1 MNNINAPYF
10 VATKPSTDWSIFI
23 PAAILV
29 SIISIGLAL
38 FPDATALKAQ
48 AAVIWIRVHL
58 TWLYLM
64 TALAGLLFSCWLA
77 FGPYGH
83 VKLGMK
89 NEEPEYSDL
98 HWIAMMFTA
107 GIGAALISWGF
118 AEPIFYLQTPPMGV
132 EPHSA
137 AAVAWAHVYPMFHWG
152 IMPWAIYTL
161 PTIPVAYMLYVRR
174 APILR
179 ISAACDAALPQAGHK
194 TIMPIL
200 DILIILGIAGG
211 TATALGLGVPMLSA
225 FMAAIFGIEDSLIIK
240 LGVLVL
246 WTLLFG
252 ASAYRGLKKGI
263 KVLADINMVLA
274 AMAMLFVILAG
285 PTLFILSITVNSLG
299 MFIDNFFM
307 MSLWTDPINK
317 SGFPEEW
324 TLFYWAWWLAY
335 AAFIGLFFGRISR
348 GRTIRQVV
356 LGVIGW
362 GSLGTCSFLA
372 IAGGY
377 SLYLETQDIYPLS
390 ETLKNE
396 GMSVLVTQV
405 ISQLPSGKAILILF
419 TVLSIVFFA
428 TTLDSAAYVL
438 ASICTKNLPSN
449 EEPPKSGRL
458 IWAFA
463 LATLTAGLIIS
474 DSLGTVQSATIISS
488 LPLIPIIFLMCI
500 SLLKWLKQDFPH
512 IHKKTVYSIDD
523 Q

>member
-1 MNNINAPYF
+1 MNNINASYILVTRPR
-10 VATKPSTDWSIFI
+10 TDWSIFI
-23 PAAILV
+23 PAVILV
-29 SIISIGLAL
+29 SIISISLVL
-38 FPDATALKAQ
+38 FPEHTAAKAQ
-48 AAVIWIRVHL
+48 AVVVWIRVHL
-58 TWLYLM
+58 TWLYLVA
-64 TALAGLLFSCWLA
+64 ALAGLLFSCWLA
-77 FGPYGH
+77 FGPFGH
-83 VKLGMK
+83 IKLGLK
-89 NEEPEYSDL
+89 NEAPEYSDL
-98 HWIAMMFTA
+98 HWVAMMFTA

-118 AEPIFYLQTPPMGV
+118 AEPIFYVQSPPMGV

-174 APILR
+174 APMLR
-179 ISAACDAALPQAGHK
+179 ISATCEAVLPQTGRK
-194 TIMPIL
+194 TIMSML
-200 DILIILGIAGG
+200 DTLIILGIVGG

-225 FMAAIFGIEDSLIIK
+225 FIAEIFGLDDSLMIK

-274 AMAMLFVILAG
+274 GMAMLFVIVAG
-285 PTLFILSITVNSLG
+285 PTLFILSLTVNSLG
-299 MFIDNFFM
+299 LFIDNFFI

-324 TLFYWAWWLAY
+324 TMFYWAWWLAY

-377 SLYLETQDIYPLS
+377 SLYLETQDVFSLS
-390 ETLKNE
+390 QTLTNQ

-405 ISQLPSGKAILILF
+405 ISQLPSGKAVLILF
-419 TVLSIVFFA
+419 AILSIVFFA

-438 ASICTKNLPSN
+438 ASICTQNLPSN
-449 EEPPKSGRL
+449 EEPPKSSRL

-463 LATLTAGLIIS
+463 LAALTAGLIIS
-474 DSLGTVQSATIISS
+474 GGLGTIQSATIISS
-488 LPLIPIIFLMCI
+488 LPLIPIIFLMCF

-512 IHKKTVYSIDD
+512 VPQKPVYSIDD